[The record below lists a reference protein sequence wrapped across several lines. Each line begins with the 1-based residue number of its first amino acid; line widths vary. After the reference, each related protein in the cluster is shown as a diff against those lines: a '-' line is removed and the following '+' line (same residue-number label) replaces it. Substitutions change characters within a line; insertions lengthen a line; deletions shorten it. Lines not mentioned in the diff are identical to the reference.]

1 MESSLRTVE
10 ALQKRLDRMAVF
22 CDVCPRETDSYRELQ
37 DFLGGS
43 LESSP
48 VLVALE
54 HARVLEQPIRD
65 ACKRIERGV
74 EAVEAEAR
82 CISMAWLCLQA
93 LAMQATG
100 ADLDFYWPR
109 SDVGNSGGPDALLRL
124 HLSSVD
130 GGGQS
135 PRRWCCCARSRSRR
149 PRDQTRSGRR
159 VYGLRLCQGDDARVP
174 EHTGRRRALL
184 LPPGEAVPS
193 GGRGRRGAH
202 AKDGAGKE
210 AGKELIA
217 KLIDALEV
225 NPRQHAGEEQ
235 RTHVVVAGAALHH
248 AQSRKLASPHAV
260 EPL

>member
-10 ALQKRLDRMAVF
+10 ALQKRLDRMAAF

-43 LESSP
+43 LENSP

-74 EAVEAEAR
+74 EALEAEAR

-109 SDVGNSGGPDALLRL
+109 PNVGISGGPDALLRL
-124 HLSSVD
+124 HLRSVD
-130 GGGQS
+130 GGVKVQGDGAAALGAEAGVHGTKRGRGVVFTDS
-135 PRRWCCCARSRSRR
+135 DFVKVMTRVFRNTPGDDELYCFRLGKTCLVEVGAGGA
-149 PRDQTRSGRR
+149 PTLRSGRER
-159 VYGLRLCQGDDARVP
+159 K
-174 EHTGRRRALL
+174 
-184 LPPGEAVPS
+184 
-193 GGRGRRGAH
+193 RGR
-202 AKDGAGKE
+202 
-210 AGKELIA
+210 
-217 KLIDALEV
+217 
-225 NPRQHAGEEQ
+225 
-235 RTHVVVAGAALHH
+235 
-248 AQSRKLASPHAV
+248 S
-260 EPL
+260 